1 MEPSKRGRFGAP
13 SLSISRSSL
22 LGVIR
27 RWTWYGE
34 VGDIDEREFGE
45 DVSLSAGSALIF
57 IADMPPPAEL
67 GTVRRLPSKLATFLQ
82 TRANLH
88 TLVYSLL
95 YKLKFQN
102 WTWACLCSNGLLLC
116 KLYIYIYWQLI
127 TGSNSVLP
135 KLIVLMLCKEFCMAK
150 V

>member
-95 YKLKFQN
+95 L
-102 WTWACLCSNGLLLC
+102 
-116 KLYIYIYWQLI
+116 
-127 TGSNSVLP
+127 
-135 KLIVLMLCKEFCMAK
+135 
-150 V
+150 

>member
-1 MEPSKRGRFGAP
+1 MEASKRGRFGAP

-27 RWTWYGE
+27 RCTWYGE
-34 VGDIDEREFGE
+34 VGDIEEREFGE

-57 IADMPPPAEL
+57 IVDMPGPPAEL

-88 TLVYSLL
+88 TLVY
-95 YKLKFQN
+95 Y
-102 WTWACLCSNGLLLC
+102 
-116 KLYIYIYWQLI
+116 
-127 TGSNSVLP
+127 LP
-135 KLIVLMLCKEFCMAK
+135 L
-150 V
+150 